1 MTTPATWTEEIF
13 AEMSAKYVARMEEYG
28 DDAPKFSSE
37 VVKEIAEEY
46 GLAANGFRLKLS
58 KAGLYVK
65 KEATSSSASKAEGGA
80 AKTGGARTSKAAAQA
95 ELLTALSDAG
105 IASDEIDSDIIE
117 KLTGKAAMHLAGI
130 IRKIAK

>member
-1 MTTPATWTEEIF
+1 MTTPATWNEEIF

-65 KEATSSSASKAEGGA
+65 KEAGTSAAKAEGGA

-105 IASDEIDSDIIE
+105 IASDEIDNDIIE